1 MRQYSLKEI
10 ILTALIASLF
20 TAVIL
25 NIGFINLSAQA
36 SVFDFLE
43 KIPFFN
49 KFYIPSEKE
58 APTVSDELDLKR
70 PAEIYE
76 SSGHEAQV
84 IGAIKTAS
92 PAVVSIVITKNVPV
106 IEQYY
111 TSPFGDDPFFKQ
123 FFGDIQI
130 PQFRQK
136 GFKKQEVGGGTGF
149 IVSESG
155 LILTNKHVVSDTGAE
170 YTALM
175 NDGKKYPAEVLAR
188 DQITDLAVLKI
199 ASPGLAPIKL
209 GDSDSVEVGQTAIA
223 IGNALGE
230 FKNTVSVGVVSGL
243 SRSVTASGG
252 GTVETIYDVIQTD
265 ASINPGNSGG
275 PLLNLKGRVI
285 GINTAMVSGAQS
297 IGFAIP
303 INQAKRIIND
313 VLSFGVIKTP
323 YLGVRYIT
331 ITPAVKEE
339 KKLVFDYGAL
349 VAKGENNEP
358 AVTPDSPAAKADL
371 REGDIILE
379 VSGRRIDADHPLIQ
393 RINLYSV
400 GDKINLK
407 IWRGSEIITLQ
418 VILAEKP

>member
-1 MRQYSLKEI
+1 MKQYSLKEI

-25 NIGFINLSAQA
+25 NINFINFAPAQA
-36 SVFDFLE
+36 SIFDFL
-43 KIPFFN
+43 KNIPFFER
-49 KFYIPSEKE
+49 FYVPVETPA
-58 APTVSDELDLKR
+58 APNELDLKK

-76 SSGHEAQV
+76 SSGYEAQV
-84 IGAIKTAS
+84 IGAIKIAS

-111 TSPFGDDPFFKQ
+111 TNPFGDDPFFKQ

-155 LILTNKHVVSDTGAE
+155 LILTNKHVVSDANAE
-170 YTALM
+170 YTALT
-175 NDGKKYPAEVLAR
+175 NDGEKYPAKVLAR
-188 DQITDLAVLKI
+188 DQITDLAILKI

-209 GDSDSVEVGQTAIA
+209 GDSDSIEVGQTAIA

-230 FKNTVSVGVVSGL
+230 FRNTVSVGVVSGL

-252 GTVETIYDVIQTD
+252 GAIETIYDVIQTD
-265 ASINPGNSGG
+265 ASINLGNSGG
-275 PLLNLKGRVI
+275 PLLNLAGKVI

-313 VLSFGVIKTP
+313 VLSFGTIKTP

-331 ITPAVKEE
+331 VTSAIKEE
-339 KKLVFDYGAL
+339 KKFAFDYGAL
-349 VAKGENNEP
+349 VAKGENNEQ
-358 AVTPDSPAAKADL
+358 AVIADSPAAKADL
-371 REGDIILE
+371 REGDVILE
-379 VSGRRIDADHPLIQ
+379 VSGRRIDADHPLIS

-407 IWRGSEIITLQ
+407 IWRGGQIITLQ
-418 VILAEKP
+418 VTLAEKP